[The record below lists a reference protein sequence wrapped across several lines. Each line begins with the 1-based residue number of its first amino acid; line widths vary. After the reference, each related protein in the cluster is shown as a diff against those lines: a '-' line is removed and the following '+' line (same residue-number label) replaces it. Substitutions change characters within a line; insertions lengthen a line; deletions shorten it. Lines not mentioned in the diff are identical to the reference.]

1 MKFNHIK
8 NLSSANV
15 CYATFFWP
23 KWPLK
28 NTKKESRMYAIK
40 IPNNNLESTVVFLI
54 AAISKKLI
62 VKASNIRKSK
72 SRPNKN
78 KLAN

>member
-1 MKFNHIK
+1 
-8 NLSSANV
+8 
-15 CYATFFWP
+15 
-23 KWPLK
+23 
-28 NTKKESRMYAIK
+28 MYAIK